1 MHRSTF
7 RPLFAVTPVGESQ
20 GSCSARLAAPSVA
33 FAAAA
38 MSVLR
43 LRACLAGMAA
53 VLALVGCGGSS
64 NVPPVIDI
72 ALIGFNDFHGNLEP
86 PKQSIRVAD
95 VSGAVALP
103 AGGVAYMASA
113 ITALKARTPHHAVV
127 SAGDLVSASPMLS
140 SLFLDE
146 PTVEVMNLMAI
157 DFNAVGNHEFDRG
170 WRELLRLQHGG
181 CEKFTVREP
190 CQISQPFTGARFGF
204 LAANVQREDGKTLLP
219 ATGTKRFTQDGAS
232 VTVGFIGM
240 TLAATP
246 TMVAPAGVAGL
257 RFADEADTAN
267 AQAAKLR
274 ADGADIVVLALH
286 EGGGTTAGVWETSC
300 AGLSGDIVPIL
311 ERLDPAIDVVI
322 SGHTHRAYVCNYG
335 SLNPQKPF
343 LLTSAGQYGTLL
355 TDIAL
360 RFDTDT
366 RRLVHKSARNVVV
379 QNGGYP
385 SGAGTVLPSPLYPA
399 FAADAQVQALLAPYQ
414 AAVAPL
420 ANRPAG
426 LMGGTATRREA
437 ASGESALG
445 NLIADAQLLATRS
458 PGTGGAQ
465 LSFMHAGGI
474 RADLAPDEQGLVRY
488 GQLFAVQ
495 PFGNNLVV
503 KTYTGAQIRELL
515 EAQFEF
521 PVAPGERTRVLSVS
535 KGFGYRYDLSQP
547 LGARVGAITLNG
559 EALQDQ
565 RDYRVAISSFLAGGG
580 SGYRT
585 LAGGRD
591 MLGGDQDMDV
601 LEAYFRHASPVAVP
615 ATDRIT
621 RVAPK

>member
-1 MHRSTF
+1 MSAPLHR
-7 RPLFAVTPVGESQ
+7 
-20 GSCSARLAAPSVA
+20 
-33 FAAAA
+33 
-38 MSVLR
+38 
-43 LRACLAGMAA
+43 AGLWGA
-53 VLALVGCGGSS
+53 LALLLAGCGGTGTSS
-64 NVPPVIDI
+64 APPVIDI

-86 PKQSIRVAD
+86 PKQSIRVQDA
-95 VSGAVALP
+95 SGTSTALP

-113 ITALKARTPHHAVV
+113 IAALKERTPHHAVV

-146 PTVEVMNLMAI
+146 PTVEVMNHIAI

-181 CEKFTVREP
+181 CEQFTVRAP
-190 CQISQPFTGARFGF
+190 CQVSQPFTGARFGF
-204 LAANVQREDGKTLLP
+204 LAANVQREDGQALLP
-219 ATGTKRFTQDGAS
+219 ATGTKRFTQGGAS

-240 TLAATP
+240 TLTGTP
-246 TMVAPAGVAGL
+246 SMVAPAGVAGL

-267 AQAAKLR
+267 AQAKKLR

-286 EGGGTTAGVWETSC
+286 EGGSTTAGVLEASC

-322 SGHTHRAYVCNYG
+322 SGHTHQAYVCDYA
-335 SLNPQKPF
+335 SVNPQRPF

-360 RFDTDT
+360 RFDTGS
-366 RRLVHKSARNVVV
+366 RRLVQKTARNVVV
-379 QNGGYP
+379 QNAGYT
-385 SGAGTVLPSPLYPA
+385 SGATQVLPSALYPS
-399 FAADAQVQALLAPYQ
+399 FAADPQVQALLAPYQ

-420 ANRPAG
+420 ANKPAG
-426 LMGGTATRREA
+426 QMDGTATRREA

-445 NLIADAQLLATRS
+445 NLIADAQLHATRS
-458 PGTGGAQ
+458 PETGGAQ

-495 PFGNNLVV
+495 PFGNNVVV
-503 KTYTGAQIRELL
+503 KTYTGAQIRQLL
-515 EAQFEF
+515 ELQFEF
-521 PVAPGERTRVLSVS
+521 PINPAERTRVLSVS
-535 KGFGYRYDLSQP
+535 QGFSYRYDLSQP
-547 LGARVGAITLNG
+547 VGARVSAITLHG
-559 EALQDQ
+559 EALQDA
-565 RDYRVAISSFLAGGG
+565 RDYRVAISSFLATGG

-585 LAGGRD
+585 FAEGRD

-601 LEAYFRHASPVAVP
+601 LEAYFRNASPVAVP
-615 ATDRIT
+615 ATERIT
-621 RVAPK
+621 KVVIK

>member
-1 MHRSTF
+1 MRCHPF
-7 RPLFAVTPVGESQ
+7 EPLFVVTQVGEAPDR
-20 GSCSARLAAPSVA
+20 CSARLTASSVVG
-33 FAAAA
+33 AAAA
-38 MSVLR
+38 MPVHR
-43 LRACLAGMAA
+43 LRAGLAIVVAA
-53 VLALVGCGGSS
+53 LALVGCGGTS
-64 NVPPVIDI
+64 NVAPVIDI

-95 VSGAVALP
+95 TSVTVALP
-103 AGGVAYMASA
+103 AGGVAHMASA

-146 PTVEVMNLMAI
+146 PTVEVMNHIAI

-181 CEKFTVREP
+181 CEKFTLREP
-190 CQISQPFTGARFGF
+190 CQISQPFTGAKFGF

-240 TLAATP
+240 TLTSTP

-286 EGGGTTAGVWETSC
+286 EGGGTTAGVLETSC

-311 ERLDPAIDVVI
+311 KRLDPAIDVVI
-322 SGHTHRAYVCNYG
+322 SGHTHQAYICQYG
-335 SLNPQKPF
+335 NLNPQKPF

-360 RFDTDT
+360 RFDTGT

-379 QNGGYP
+379 QNAGYP
-385 SGAGTVLPSPLYPA
+385 SGAGAVLPSPLYPV
-399 FAADAQVQALLAPYQ
+399 FAADASVQALLAPYQ

-420 ANRPAG
+420 ANRPVG
-426 LMGGTATRREA
+426 QMGGSATRSEA

-458 PGTGGAQ
+458 PSTGGAQ

-515 EAQFEF
+515 EAQFAF

-535 KGFGYRYDLSQP
+535 QGFGYRYDLSQP
-547 LGARVGAITLNG
+547 VGARVGDITLDG
-559 EALQDQ
+559 KALQDG

-591 MLGGDQDMDV
+591 MLGGDPDTDV

-615 ATDRIT
+615 PTDRIT
-621 RVAPK
+621 RAAP

>member
-1 MHRSTF
+1 MSALPR
-7 RPLFAVTPVGESQ
+7 RAGWVGT
-20 GSCSARLAAPSVA
+20 
-33 FAAAA
+33 
-38 MSVLR
+38 
-43 LRACLAGMAA
+43 AGTAG
-53 VLALVGCGGSS
+53 VLALALALAGCGGTGTSS
-64 NVPPVIDI
+64 APPVIDI

-86 PKQSIRVAD
+86 PKQSIRVTNA
-95 VSGAVALP
+95 SGSSTALP

-127 SAGDLVSASPMLS
+127 SAGDLVSASPMVS

-146 PTVEVMNLMAI
+146 PTVEVMNHIAI

-181 CEKFTVREP
+181 CEQFTVRAP
-190 CQISQPFTGARFGF
+190 CQVSQPFTGARFGF
-204 LAANVQREDGKTLLP
+204 LAANVQREDGQALLP
-219 ATGTKRFTQDGAS
+219 ATGTKRFTQGGAS

-240 TLAATP
+240 TLAGTP
-246 TMVAPAGVAGL
+246 SMVAPAGVAGL

-267 AQAAKLR
+267 AQAKKLR

-286 EGGGTTAGVWETSC
+286 EGGSTTAGVLEASC

-311 ERLDPAIDVVI
+311 QRLDPSIDVVI
-322 SGHTHRAYVCNYG
+322 SGHTHQAYICDYASV
-335 SLNPQKPF
+335 NPQRPF

-360 RFDTDT
+360 RFDTGS
-366 RRLVHKSARNVVV
+366 RRLVQKTARNVVV
-379 QNGGYP
+379 QNAGYT
-385 SGAGTVLPSPLYPA
+385 SGATQVLPSALYPS
-399 FAADAQVQALLAPYQ
+399 FAADPQVQALLAPYQ

-420 ANRPAG
+420 ASKPAG
-426 LMGGTATRREA
+426 QMDGTATRREA

-445 NLIADAQLLATRS
+445 NLIADAQLHATRS
-458 PGTGGAQ
+458 PETGGAQ

-495 PFGNNLVV
+495 PFGNNVVV
-503 KTYTGAQIRELL
+503 KTYTGAQIRQLL
-515 EAQFEF
+515 ELQFEF
-521 PVAPGERTRVLSVS
+521 PINPAERTRVLSVS
-535 KGFGYRYDLSQP
+535 QGFSYRYDLSQP
-547 LGARVGAITLNG
+547 VGARVSAITLHG
-559 EALQDQ
+559 EALQDG
-565 RDYRVAISSFLAGGG
+565 RDYRVAISSFLATGG

-585 LAGGRD
+585 FAEGRD

-601 LEAYFRHASPVAVP
+601 LEAYFRNASPVAVP
-615 ATDRIT
+615 ATERIT
-621 RVAPK
+621 KVVIK

>member
-1 MHRSTF
+1 M
-7 RPLFAVTPVGESQ
+7 
-20 GSCSARLAAPSVA
+20 
-33 FAAAA
+33 
-38 MSVLR
+38 
-43 LRACLAGMAA
+43 AG
-53 VLALVGCGGSS
+53 VLALALAGCGGTGTSS
-64 NVPPVIDI
+64 APPVIDI

-86 PKQSIRVAD
+86 PKQSIRVQD
-95 VSGAVALP
+95 VSGTSTALP

-113 ITALKARTPHHAVV
+113 IAALKERTPHHAVV

-146 PTVEVMNLMAI
+146 PTVEVMNHLAI

-181 CEKFTVREP
+181 CEQFTVRAP
-190 CQISQPFTGARFGF
+190 CQVSQPFTGARFGF
-204 LAANVQREDGKTLLP
+204 LAANVQREDGQVLLP
-219 ATGTKRFTQDGAS
+219 ATGTKRFTQGGAS

-240 TLAATP
+240 TLAGTP
-246 TMVAPAGVAGL
+246 SMVAPAGVAGL

-267 AQAAKLR
+267 AQAKKLR

-286 EGGGTTAGVWETSC
+286 EGGSTSAGILESSC

-322 SGHTHRAYVCNYG
+322 SGHTHHAYVCDYA
-335 SLNPQKPF
+335 SVNPQRPF

-360 RFDTDT
+360 RFDTGN
-366 RRLVHKSARNVVV
+366 RRLVQKTARNVVV
-379 QNGGYP
+379 QNTGYT
-385 SGAGTVLPSPLYPA
+385 SGANTVLPSALYPS
-399 FAADAQVQALLAPYQ
+399 FAADAEVQVLLAPYQ

-420 ANRPAG
+420 ANKPAG
-426 LMGGTATRREA
+426 QMDGTATRREA

-445 NLIADAQLLATRS
+445 NLIADAQLHATRS
-458 PGTGGAQ
+458 PETGGAQ

-495 PFGNNLVV
+495 PFGNNVVV
-503 KTYTGAQIRELL
+503 KTYSGAQIRQLL
-515 EAQFEF
+515 ELQFEF
-521 PVAPGERTRVLSVS
+521 PINPAERTRVLSVS
-535 KGFGYRYDLSQP
+535 QGFSYRYDLSQP
-547 LGARVGAITLNG
+547 VGARVSAITLHG
-559 EALQDQ
+559 EALQDA
-565 RDYRVAISSFLAGGG
+565 RDYRVAISSFLATGG

-585 LAGGRD
+585 FAEGRD

-601 LEAYFRHASPVAVP
+601 LEAYFRNASPVAVP
-615 ATDRIT
+615 ATERIT
-621 RVAPK
+621 KVVIK

>member
-1 MHRSTF
+1 MRT
-7 RPLFAVTPVGESQ
+7 
-20 GSCSARLAAPSVA
+20 
-33 FAAAA
+33 
-38 MSVLR
+38 VL
-43 LRACLAGMAA
+43 CCA
-53 VLALVGCGGSS
+53 VLACTLALGVAGCGGTSPAS
-64 NVPPVIDI
+64 ASPVIDI

-86 PKQSIRVAD
+86 PKQSIRVTDA
-95 VSGAVALP
+95 SASSAALP

-113 ITALKARTPHHAVV
+113 MAALKARTPHHAVV

-140 SLFLDE
+140 ALFLDE
-146 PTVEVMNLMAI
+146 PTVEVMNHIGI

-181 CEKFTVREP
+181 CEKFTVRAP

-204 LAANVQREDGKTLLP
+204 LAANVQREDGQALLP
-219 ATGTKRFTQDGAS
+219 ATGTKRFRQGGAS

-240 TLAATP
+240 TLTGTP
-246 TMVAPAGVAGL
+246 SMVAPAGVADL

-267 AQAAKLR
+267 AQAKKLR

-286 EGGGTTAGVWETSC
+286 EGGSTTAGILETSC

-322 SGHTHRAYVCNYG
+322 SGHTHQAYVCDYA
-335 SLNPQKPF
+335 SVNPQRPF

-360 RFDTDT
+360 RFDTGT
-366 RRLVHKSARNVVV
+366 RRLIHKSARNVVV
-379 QNGGYP
+379 QNAGYT
-385 SGAGTVLPSPLYPA
+385 SGATTVLPSALYPS
-399 FAADAQVQALLAPYQ
+399 FAADAKVQALLAPYQ

-420 ANRPAG
+420 ANKPAG
-426 LMGGTATRREA
+426 QMDGTATRREM
-437 ASGESALG
+437 ASGESSLG
-445 NLIADAQLLATRS
+445 NLIADAQLHATRS
-458 PGTGGAQ
+458 PDTGGAQ

-495 PFGNNLVV
+495 PFGNNVVV

-515 EAQFEF
+515 ELQFEF
-521 PVAPGERTRVLSVS
+521 PINPADRTRVLSVS
-535 KGFGYRYDLSQP
+535 QGFSYRYDLSQP
-547 LGARVGAITLNG
+547 VGARVSAVTLHG
-559 EALQDQ
+559 EALQDG
-565 RDYRVAISSFLAGGG
+565 RDYRVAISSFLATGG

-585 LAGGRD
+585 LAEGHD

-621 RVAPK
+621 QVTP

>member
-1 MHRSTF
+1 MS
-7 RPLFAVTPVGESQ
+7 
-20 GSCSARLAAPSVA
+20 APS
-33 FAAAA
+33 
-38 MSVLR
+38 
-43 LRACLAGMAA
+43 LRAGLWAA
-53 VLALVGCGGSS
+53 LALLLAGCGGTGTGTSS
-64 NVPPVIDI
+64 APPVIDI

-86 PKQSIRVAD
+86 PKQAIRVTDA
-95 VSGAVALP
+95 SGNTVALP
-103 AGGVAYMASA
+103 AGGVAHLASA

-146 PTVEVMNLMAI
+146 PTVEVMNHIAI

-181 CEKFTVREP
+181 CEQFTARAP
-190 CQISQPFTGARFGF
+190 CQVSQPFTGARFGF
-204 LAANVQREDGKTLLP
+204 LAANVQHADAKDGATLLP
-219 ATGTKRFTQDGAS
+219 ATGTKRFTQGGAS

-240 TLAATP
+240 TLAGTP
-246 TMVAPAGVAGL
+246 SMVAPAGVAGL
-257 RFADEADTAN
+257 RFNDEVDTAN
-267 AQAAKLR
+267 AQAKKLR
-274 ADGADIVVLALH
+274 AEGADIVVLALH
-286 EGGGTTAGVWETSC
+286 EGGSTTTGSAGVLETSC

-311 ERLDPAIDVVI
+311 ERLDPSIDVVI
-322 SGHTHRAYVCNYG
+322 SGHTHQAYVCDYAKV
-335 SLNPQKPF
+335 NPQRPF

-360 RFDTDT
+360 RFDTGT
-366 RRLVHKSARNVVV
+366 RRLVQKTARNVVV
-379 QNGGYP
+379 QNAGYT
-385 SGAGTVLPSPLYPA
+385 SGATTVSPSTLFPS

-420 ANRPAG
+420 ANKPAG
-426 LMGGTATRREA
+426 QMDGTATRRET

-445 NLIADAQLLATRS
+445 NLIADAQLWATRA
-458 PGTGGAQ
+458 PENGGAQ

-474 RADLAPDEQGLVRY
+474 RADLVPDEQGLVRY

-515 EAQFEF
+515 ELQFEF
-521 PVAPGERTRVLSVS
+521 PINPAERTRVLSVS
-535 KGFGYRYDLSQP
+535 SGFGYRYDLSQP
-547 LGARVGAITLNG
+547 VGARVSAITLHG
-559 EALQDQ
+559 EALQDA
-565 RDYRVAISSFLAGGG
+565 RDYRVAISSFLATGG

-585 LAGGRD
+585 LAEGRD

-601 LEAYFRHASPVAVP
+601 LEAYFRHNSPVAVP
-615 ATDRIT
+615 ATERIT
-621 RVAPK
+621 KVQAK

>member
-1 MHRSTF
+1 M
-7 RPLFAVTPVGESQ
+7 
-20 GSCSARLAAPSVA
+20 C
-33 FAAAA
+33 
-38 MSVLR
+38 
-43 LRACLAGMAA
+43 CA
-53 VLALVGCGGSS
+53 VLACTLALGVAGCGGTSPAS
-64 NVPPVIDI
+64 ASPVIDI

-86 PKQSIRVAD
+86 PKQSIRVTDA
-95 VSGAVALP
+95 SASSAALP

-113 ITALKARTPHHAVV
+113 MAALKARTPHHAVV

-140 SLFLDE
+140 ALFLDE
-146 PTVEVMNLMAI
+146 PTVEVMNHIGI

-181 CEKFTVREP
+181 CEKFTVRAP

-204 LAANVQREDGKTLLP
+204 LAANVQREDGQALLP
-219 ATGTKRFTQDGAS
+219 ATGTKRFRQGGAS

-240 TLAATP
+240 TLTGTP
-246 TMVAPAGVAGL
+246 SMVAPAGVADL

-267 AQAAKLR
+267 AQAKKLR

-286 EGGGTTAGVWETSC
+286 EGGSTTAGILETSC

-322 SGHTHRAYVCNYG
+322 SGHTHQAYVCDYASVN
-335 SLNPQKPF
+335 NPQRPF

-360 RFDTDT
+360 RFDTGT
-366 RRLVHKSARNVVV
+366 RRLIHKSARNVVV
-379 QNGGYP
+379 QNAGYT
-385 SGAGTVLPSPLYPA
+385 SGATTVLPSALYPS
-399 FAADAQVQALLAPYQ
+399 FAADAKVQALLAPYQ

-420 ANRPAG
+420 ANKPAG
-426 LMGGTATRREA
+426 QMDGTATRREM
-437 ASGESALG
+437 ASGESSLG
-445 NLIADAQLLATRS
+445 NLIADAQLHATRS
-458 PGTGGAQ
+458 PDTGGAQ

-495 PFGNNLVV
+495 PFGNNVVV
-503 KTYTGAQIRELL
+503 KTYTGAQIHQLL
-515 EAQFEF
+515 ELQFEF
-521 PVAPGERTRVLSVS
+521 PTQPGERTRVLSVS
-535 KGFGYRYDLSQP
+535 QGFSYRYDLSQP
-547 LGARVGAITLNG
+547 VGARVSAVTLHG
-559 EALQDQ
+559 EALQDG
-565 RDYRVAISSFLAGGG
+565 RDYRVAISSFLATGG

-621 RVAPK
+621 QVAPQ

>member
-1 MHRSTF
+1 M
-7 RPLFAVTPVGESQ
+7 
-20 GSCSARLAAPSVA
+20 SALWRTSSGVA
-33 FAAAA
+33 
-38 MSVLR
+38 
-43 LRACLAGMAA
+43 G
-53 VLALVGCGGSS
+53 VLALLLAGCGGTGTSA
-64 NVPPVIDI
+64 PPVIDI

-86 PKQSIRVAD
+86 PKQSIRVQDAN
-95 VSGAVALP
+95 GTVALP

-113 ITALKARTPHHAVV
+113 IASLKARTPHHAVV

-146 PTVEVMNLMAI
+146 PTVEVMNHIAI

-170 WRELLRLQHGG
+170 WRELLRLQNGG
-181 CEKFTVREP
+181 CEQFTARAP
-190 CQISQPFTGARFGF
+190 CQVSQPFTGARFGF
-204 LAANVQREDGKTLLP
+204 LAANVQHADAQDGATLLP
-219 ATGTKRFTQDGAS
+219 ATGTKRFVQGGAS

-240 TLAATP
+240 TLKGTP
-246 TMVAPAGVAGL
+246 SMVAPAGVAGL
-257 RFADEADTAN
+257 RFTDEADTAN
-267 AQAAKLR
+267 AQAQKLR

-286 EGGGTTAGVWETSC
+286 EGGSTTAGVLETSC

-311 ERLDPAIDVVI
+311 ERLDPSIDVVI
-322 SGHTHRAYVCNYG
+322 SGHTHQAYVCDYAQV
-335 SLNPQKPF
+335 NPQRPF

-360 RFDTDT
+360 RFDTGT
-366 RRLVHKSARNVVV
+366 GRLVQKTARNVVV
-379 QNGGYP
+379 QNAGYTSGANTVVPSTLYP
-385 SGAGTVLPSPLYPA
+385 S
-399 FAADAQVQALLAPYQ
+399 FAADAGVQALLAPYQ

-420 ANRPAG
+420 ANKPAG
-426 LMGGTATRREA
+426 QMDGTATRQEA

-445 NLIADAQLLATRS
+445 NLIADAQLWATRA
-458 PGTGGAQ
+458 PENGGAQ

-515 EAQFEF
+515 ELQLEF
-521 PVAPGERTRVLSVS
+521 PTSPAERTRVLSVS
-535 KGFGYRYDLSQP
+535 SGFGYRYDLSQP
-547 LGARVGAITLNG
+547 VGARVSAITLNG
-559 EALQDQ
+559 EALQDG
-565 RDYRVAISSFLAGGG
+565 RDYRVAISSFLATGG

-585 LAGGRD
+585 LAEGRD

-601 LEAYFRHASPVAVP
+601 LEAYFRNNSPVAVP
-615 ATDRIT
+615 ATERIT
-621 RVAPK
+621 KVLVK